1 MISQITKSELP
12 LVSVVILYYKR
23 RETIEESIDSVLAQ
37 DYPHVELIVVD
48 NHSEDDIKQVAEQRG
63 TRVNLIQLP
72 INVGACAG
80 RNVGLRAAR
89 GEFVAFFDDDVKFL
103 SPFEIT
109 KITKMFQAHTGIH
122 VLALQSCDPDTGALR
137 LREWCHPRY
146 WKEHAEAEF
155 ETSWFGEGMVA
166 FRKGALD
173 ACGGYYEPL
182 FYGAEGDDLVVR
194 LFNRGYRILHAPQVR
209 IGHRASDTGR
219 SSYRQIYYFTRN
231 YLWTAYKDFP
241 IHAGIRYLLPKLA
254 MMGFFAMRT
263 RAFGAFFRGVWDGI
277 KGLKMIRSD
286 RTPATPSTRRY
297 LADLEKWRP
306 NLLVRL
312 SRHREAP
319 QI

>member
-1 MISQITKSELP
+1 MISQTSKSEQP

-37 DYPHVELIVVD
+37 DYPRVELIVVD
-48 NHSEDDIKQVAEQRG
+48 NHSEDDIRQVVEQRG
-63 TRVNLIQLP
+63 TRVNLIQLAT
-72 INVGACAG
+72 NMGTCAG
-80 RNVGLRAAR
+80 RNVGLRAAH

-103 SPFEIT
+103 SPFEVT
-109 KITKMFQAHTGIH
+109 KITKMFQAHAAIQ
-122 VLALQSCDPDTGALR
+122 VLALQSCDPDTGELR

-166 FRKGALD
+166 FRKDALD

-209 IGHRASDTGR
+209 IGHRASETGR

-263 RAFGAFFRGVWDGI
+263 RAFKAFFRGLWDGI
-277 KGLKMIRSD
+277 KGLKMIRPD

-312 SRHREAP
+312 ARHREAP

>member
-1 MISQITKSELP
+1 
-12 LVSVVILYYKR
+12 
-23 RETIEESIDSVLAQ
+23 
-37 DYPHVELIVVD
+37 
-48 NHSEDDIKQVAEQRG
+48 
-63 TRVNLIQLP
+63 
-72 INVGACAG
+72 
-80 RNVGLRAAR
+80 
-89 GEFVAFFDDDVKFL
+89 
-103 SPFEIT
+103 
-109 KITKMFQAHTGIH
+109 
-122 VLALQSCDPDTGALR
+122 
-137 LREWCHPRY
+137 
-146 WKEHAEAEF
+146 
-155 ETSWFGEGMVA
+155 MVA

-231 YLWTAYKDFP
+231 YFWTAYKDFP

-263 RAFGAFFRGVWDGI
+263 RAFSAFFRGVWDGI